1 MRTVTRD
8 GLANTQTVPT
18 HCLSLISLRETL
30 MTLQHNDGR
39 VHVNPP
45 QEVDN
50 APPTRS
56 KVTAAIAAIACAAC
70 CALPFLVA
78 AGVLTGAGAALTQNI
93 LLAGSGLLVA
103 VAAGMW
109 WLHGRRSAR
118 KAAAAGASGC
128 ANGTCAC

>member
-1 MRTVTRD
+1 
-8 GLANTQTVPT
+8 
-18 HCLSLISLRETL
+18 
-30 MTLQHNDGR
+30 MTLQHDGR

-45 QEVDN
+45 PAVDN
-50 APPTRS
+50 VPPTRS

-70 CALPFLVA
+70 CALPFLIA

-103 VAAGMW
+103 EAAGMW
-109 WLHGRRSAR
+109 WLHRRRSAR